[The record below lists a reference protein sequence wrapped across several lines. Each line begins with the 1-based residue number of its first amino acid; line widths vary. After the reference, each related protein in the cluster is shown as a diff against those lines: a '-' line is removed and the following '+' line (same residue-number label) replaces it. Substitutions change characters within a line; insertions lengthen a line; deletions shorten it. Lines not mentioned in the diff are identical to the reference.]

1 MNLRDAVLRP
11 ALVLAFLLPAVGVRA
26 QDPQGAPP
34 QPEPGGAAPAPAP
47 TRAPGD
53 LDALQL
59 AQAMATTMRLAQ
71 PGEPHRRLAGLAGA
85 FDVEMTLQAPGLEAQ
100 TTRGTARAAAVLG
113 GRYVVVNLTARIG
126 GVLFEGLYVFGFD
139 NMHSLYTCSWRDS
152 MSTWAVDCSGPPPKA
167 PDASE
172 LVLGGTLVDAASTT
186 GRPFELHLEFTA
198 DGFAVSVHDTIGA
211 QKVEVMRQRFTRR
224 DEDAAGAAE
233 PGGRDK

>member
-1 MNLRDAVLRP
+1 MNHRHVVLRP
-11 ALVLAFLLPAVGVRA
+11 ALALAFLMPAAGVLA
-26 QDPQGAPP
+26 QAPQGAPP
-34 QPEPGGAAPAPAP
+34 QPDPGAAAPA
-47 TRAPGD
+47 RAPGD

-85 FDVEMTLQAPGLEAQ
+85 FDVEMTLAAPGLEPQ

-152 MSTWAVDCSGPPPKA
+152 MSTWAVDCSGPPPKE
-167 PDASE
+167 PDAGV

-186 GRPFELHLEFTA
+186 GRPFELHLEFAA
-198 DGFAVSVHDTIGA
+198 DGFAVAVHDTVGV

-224 DEDAAGAAE
+224 AEGATDASGASGAD
-233 PGGRDK
+233 GRDK